1 MCVFGSLLLTFCTC
15 GWCQRFFHAF
25 CWHISISK
33 FSKGDQGIK
42 SPNPSD
48 LGFLWGLKHCWRTD
62 PTFIAIFCLNLYI
75 SKQISLKTKTI
86 NLVYQ
91 RNVQIMGNTQS
102 VLQSSAL
109 TTSENQ
115 WVSGK
120 GVSVGKYILCWNVAF
135 SLIWGAKVFRV
146 LKVNILWNVS

>member
-1 MCVFGSLLLTFCTC
+1 M
-15 GWCQRFFHAF
+15 
-25 CWHISISK
+25 
-33 FSKGDQGIK
+33 
-42 SPNPSD
+42 
-48 LGFLWGLKHCWRTD
+48 
-62 PTFIAIFCLNLYI
+62 
-75 SKQISLKTKTI
+75 
-86 NLVYQ
+86 YQ